1 MNTFVKDRGL
11 RALVLA
17 GASLSALM
25 AAPAFAQSEE
35 ESADERSSSDTIVV
49 TGSRLRS
56 DGTLEAPSPV
66 VAVGGDDIRTSG
78 QIDITAL
85 LRESPQLQASLPGTF
100 SAFNGTPLGASLLN
114 LRNLGT
120 ERTLVVENGRRHVP
134 GIEGT

>member
-1 MNTFVKDRGL
+1 MTEFTKSRGL
-11 RALVLA
+11 RALALA
-17 GASLSALM
+17 GASLSALI
-25 AAPAFAQSEE
+25 AAPAFAQSAEDE
-35 ESADERSSSDTIVV
+35 TADEAQSRDTIVI
-49 TGSRLRS
+49 TGSRIQS

-114 LRNLGT
+114 AG
-120 ERTLVVENGRRHVP
+120 LVAWAAVWMNRRGHFLT
-134 GIEGT
+134 I

>member
-1 MNTFVKDRGL
+1 MHNLKRKALTSGPQATPSSS
-11 RALVLA
+11 RALVC
-17 GASLSALM
+17 
-25 AAPAFAQSEE
+25 AATARWKRRACG
-35 ESADERSSSDTIVV
+35 R
-49 TGSRLRS
+49 GR
-56 DGTLEAPSPV
+56 
-66 VAVGGDDIRTSG
+66 GDDIRTSG

-134 GIEGT
+134 RH